1 MRILVL
7 LGPEFKDIDAQGV
20 ADATQ
25 ERMWRNTLPPPE
37 KEAGPGEEQKSEEG
51 WAFFDADKE
60 PENWSWQDYTI
71 KVGTRETGRHEIT
84 ETIVHTEDARSAL
97 IAAYD
102 RFDAETDQ
110 GGSED

>member
-7 LGPEFKDIDAQGV
+7 LGPEFQDIDIQAI

-25 ERMWRNTLPPPE
+25 ERVWRNTLPPPE
-37 KEAGPGEEQKSEEG
+37 KEGEEGTREG

-60 PENWSWQDYTI
+60 PDDWSWHDYSI

-84 ETIVHTEDARSAL
+84 ETIVDTEDVRTAL
-97 IAAYD
+97 INAYD
-102 RFDAETDQ
+102 RFDEEVSD
-110 GGSED
+110 GE